1 MPNHT
6 FTHVL
11 NLALRDALGDHIDQ
25 KGSIVLPERLRFD
38 FSHNGVISPAKVRD
52 LLKSALSQAPD
63 VQVKMTRSHTCI
75 DGCKRHGHHVGRFW
89 L

>member
-11 NLALRDALGDHIDQ
+11 NLALRDALGDGIDQ

-38 FSHNGVISPAKVRD
+38 FSHNGVISPAKVR
-52 LLKSALSQAPD
+52 
-63 VQVKMTRSHTCI
+63 
-75 DGCKRHGHHVGRFW
+75 
-89 L
+89 

>member
-25 KGSIVLPERLRFD
+25 KGSIVLPDRLRFD
-38 FSHNGVISPAKVRD
+38 FSHSGVISPAKVPR
-52 LLKSALSQAPD
+52 KQP
-63 VQVKMTRSHTCI
+63 TRCQLQ
-75 DGCKRHGHHVGRFW
+75 RHATTFS
-89 L
+89 LP

>member
-11 NLALRDALGDHIDQ
+11 NLALRDALGDHVDQ

-38 FSHNGVISPAKVRD
+38 FSHSGVISPAKV
-52 LLKSALSQAPD
+52 LTAKNTNVELNSVS
-63 VQVKMTRSHTCI
+63 
-75 DGCKRHGHHVGRFW
+75 
-89 L
+89 

>member
-38 FSHNGVISPAKVRD
+38 FSHNGVISPAKVRRHANVSHCQSE
-52 LLKSALSQAPD
+52 LKGHPS
-63 VQVKMTRSHTCI
+63 VQYVVFDS
-75 DGCKRHGHHVGRFW
+75 W
-89 L
+89 

>member
-38 FSHNGVISPAKVRD
+38 FSHSGVISPAKVRPWHEQ
-52 LLKSALSQAPD
+52 LRANPRLN
-63 VQVKMTRSHTCI
+63 M
-75 DGCKRHGHHVGRFW
+75 GRTF
-89 L
+89 

>member
-6 FTHVL
+6 YTHVL

-38 FSHNGVISPAKVRD
+38 FSHNGVIDTAKVRT
-52 LLKSALSQAPD
+52 AATRVHTLSPRAS
-63 VQVKMTRSHTCI
+63 T
-75 DGCKRHGHHVGRFW
+75 
-89 L
+89 